1 MNAPLAVPAI
11 AQAVAARLE
20 EIAADLARPIW
31 AKDRLATDLKRL
43 LDAHGLDDVLHTL
56 SCVCGDTALDHQGS
70 AAKDWTFAAAV
81 ISAAQHGCDLAFG
94 DRAADGTPAF
104 TLRTRA
110 RDTLIDLATSLRS

>member
-56 SCVCGDTALDHQGS
+56 SCVAGDTALDHDGE
-70 AAKDWTFAAAV
+70 AARDWTFAAAV
-81 ISAAQHGCDLAFG
+81 ISAAQHGCDLAFSDG
-94 DRAADGTPAF
+94 GTDGTAGF
-104 TLRTRA
+104 LLRTLA
-110 RDTLIDLATSLRS
+110 RDRLIDLATALRS